1 MPGALRRSKSHLLV
15 AAGLSLCAAC
25 GHGSE
30 STRPLVTAIDLSDS
44 DGARVVDDSALLEGL
59 ATADEYD
66 PTLLSRD
73 LERVERYYRA
83 RGYYEAKVSAARVL
97 QLDGRHV
104 KIEIRVIPGVP
115 VTVRSV
121 EIPGVA
127 NLPAVVTK
135 DVLQARTLKFGDVFD
150 EARFE
155 EMKAAML
162 EAQQD
167 RGFPFAKVDAKAHI
181 DLVEHRAD
189 VTMTLQPGSQATYG
203 AVSIDGLKS
212 IPEDK
217 VRDTLNIREGAAYSR
232 RDLASAQRALLNL
245 GVFGTVELRE
255 DLTHPETQRV
265 PIAVIVRETELRTVR
280 LGGGADFNVLRLN
293 LHLGMGW
300 EHRNFLGGTR
310 HLSINAT
317 PGVDFYPT
325 RFDLDG
331 KTSLKPSRVLL
342 ENSLQIKFKQPSFIE
357 SRTAGT
363 IDASYNIM
371 PVLYPLPD
379 GADPSKERILGYQ
392 TISTALG
399 LERQFYLS
407 SSKSWPTALTLAT
420 SYNWQA
426 NFPFTYQSDV
436 PAGLTHVRV
445 AFPALVT
452 TLDVR
457 DDPVQPHRGLYLTN
471 TVQVAD
477 KVFGG
482 TISDV
487 KIQPELRTYFP
498 LTKNSVTL
506 GTRLTMGFLI
516 PRDYGNTLKTGTAE
530 RQESV
535 LNPEDP
541 AVISDQQKLLLR
553 AFYSG
558 GSNSNRGYPLRAVG
572 PHGPVGFLVPT
583 GVDCSI
589 TNADKGTLNPACIR
603 PLGGFT
609 LWEASLEVR
618 FPLSGALGAVVFADA
633 SDVSR
638 DVGHIRLNM
647 PHLSVGPGLRYLTPV
662 GPFRLDIGYRVPG
675 AQAIGQDQ
683 LSITDGGADV
693 SNLFGISWLPVAVNI
708 ALGEAF

>member
-25 GHGSE
+25 GRGSN
-30 STRPLVTAIDLSDS
+30 STRPIVSGIDLRDS
-44 DGARVVDDSALLEGL
+44 DGARVVDESAVLDGL

-66 PTLLSRD
+66 PTLLGRD

-104 KIEIRVIPGVP
+104 KIEIRVVPGVP
-115 VTVRSV
+115 VTVRRID
-121 EIPGVA
+121 IPGVA
-127 NLPAVVTK
+127 YLPAAVTK
-135 DVLQARTLKFGDVFD
+135 DVLQARTLKIGDVFD

-167 RGFPFAKVDAKAHI
+167 RGFPFAKVDAKAHV
-181 DLVEHRAD
+181 DLIEHRAD
-189 VTMTLQPGSQATYG
+189 LTMTLQPGSQATYG
-203 AVSIDGLKS
+203 KISIEGLKA

-217 VRDTLNIREGAAYSR
+217 VRDTLGLREGQAYSR
-232 RDLASAQRALLNL
+232 SDLASAQRALLNL
-245 GVFGTVELRE
+245 GVFGTVEIRE
-255 DLTHPETQRV
+255 DLEHPETRRV
-265 PIAVIVRETELRTVR
+265 PIAVVVRETELRTVR

-331 KTSLKPSRVLL
+331 KTSLKPTRVLL
-342 ENSLQIKFKQPSFIE
+342 ENSLQLKFKQPSFIE

-363 IDASYNIM
+363 LDASYNIM
-371 PVLYPLPD
+371 PVLYPLPE
-379 GADPSKERILGYQ
+379 GTDPNTERILGYQ
-392 TISTALG
+392 TISTAAG

-407 SSKSWPTALTLAT
+407 SPKTWPTSITLAT

-426 NFPFTYQSDV
+426 NFPFTYQSDL
-436 PAGLTHVRV
+436 PAGLTQVRV

-471 TVQVAD
+471 TLQVAD

-482 TISDV
+482 TVSDV

-498 LTKNSVTL
+498 ITKNSVTL

-516 PRDYGNTLKTGTAE
+516 PRDYGNTLKTGTTEGQA
-530 RQESV
+530 SAV
-535 LNPEDP
+535 NPEDP

-583 GVDCSI
+583 GVDCSQM
-589 TNADKGTLNPACIR
+589 GVPLEQLNPACVR

-609 LWEASLEVR
+609 LWEASVEVR

-638 DVGHIRLNM
+638 DVGHVRFDK

-662 GPFRLDIGYRVPG
+662 GPFRLDLGYRVPG
-675 AQAIGQDQ
+675 AQAIGESE
-683 LSITDGGADV
+683 LSIEDGGRDV

>member
-15 AAGLSLCAAC
+15 ATGLSLCAAC
-25 GHGSE
+25 GRGSE
-30 STRPLVTAIDLSDS
+30 FSRPIVSAVDLRDN
-44 DGARVVDDSALLEGL
+44 DGSRVVDDAAVVEGL

-97 QLDGRHV
+97 ELDGRHV
-104 KIEIRVIPGVP
+104 KIEIRVAPGVP

-127 NLPAVVTK
+127 YLPAAVTK
-135 DVLQARTLKFGDVFD
+135 DVLQARTLKVGDLFD

-155 EMKAAML
+155 EMKAAIL

-167 RGFPFAKVDAKAHI
+167 RGFPFAKVDAKARI

-189 VTMTLQPGSQATYG
+189 VTMTLQPGPQASYG
-203 AVSIDGLKS
+203 AVTIDGLKS

-217 VRDTLNIREGAAYSR
+217 VRDTLNLREGGAYSR
-232 RDLASAQRALLNL
+232 SDLASAQRALLNL
-245 GVFGTVELRE
+245 GVFGTVEIHE

-265 PIAVIVRETELRTVR
+265 PIAVVVRETELRTVR
-280 LGGGADFNVLRLN
+280 LGGGADLNVLRLN
-293 LHLGMGW
+293 FHLGMGW

-310 HLSINAT
+310 HLSVNVT
-317 PGVDFYPT
+317 PGIDLYPT
-325 RFDLDG
+325 RFPDG
-331 KTSLKPSRVLL
+331 STPLKPRRVLL
-342 ENSLQIKFKQPSFIE
+342 ENSLQLKFRQPSFIE

-363 IDASYNIM
+363 LDASYNIM
-371 PVLYPLPD
+371 PVLYPLPENT
-379 GADPSKERILGYQ
+379 DPNDERILGYH
-392 TISTALG
+392 TISTAAG
-399 LERQFYLS
+399 LERQFFLS
-407 SSKSWPTALTLAT
+407 TSKTWPAVLTVAT

-426 NFPFTYQSDV
+426 NFPFTYQLDV
-436 PAGLTHVRV
+436 PAGLNHVRV

-457 DDPVQPHRGLYLTN
+457 DDPVQPHRGVYLTN
-471 TVQVAD
+471 TLQVAD

-482 TISDV
+482 TVSDV
-487 KIQPELRTYFP
+487 KIQPELRSYFP
-498 LTKNSVTL
+498 LSKKSVTL
-506 GTRLTMGFLI
+506 GARLTMGFLI
-516 PRDYGNTLKTGTAE
+516 PRDYGNTLKSGTAE
-530 RQESV
+530 GEEAAA
-535 LNPEDP
+535 NPEDP

-558 GSNSNRGYPLRAVG
+558 GANSNRGYPLRGVG
-572 PHGPVGFLVPT
+572 PHGTVGFLVPT
-583 GVDCSI
+583 GANCS
-589 TNADKGTLNPACIR
+589 AGQSDLPPACIR

-609 LWEASLEVR
+609 LWEASLELR
-618 FPLSGALGAVVFADA
+618 FPLSGALGMVAFADA
-633 SDVSR
+633 SDVTR
-638 DVGHIRLNM
+638 EVGHIRVNV

-675 AQAIGQDQ
+675 AQWIGHDGLPPEEGGQDV
-683 LSITDGGADV
+683 D
-693 SNLFGISWLPVAVNI
+693 NLFGIPWLPAAVNI

>member
-1 MPGALRRSKSHLLV
+1 LPGALRRSKSHLLV

-25 GHGSE
+25 GRGAQSD
-30 STRPLVTAIDLSDS
+30 RPIVSAIDLRDA
-44 DGARVVDDSALLEGL
+44 DGEHVVDDAAVLEGL
-59 ATADEYD
+59 ATAEEYD

-83 RGYYEAKVSAARVL
+83 RGYYEAKVNAARVL
-97 QLDGRHV
+97 DLDGRHV
-104 KIEIRVIPGVP
+104 KIELRVAPGVP
-115 VTVRSV
+115 VTVRRV
-121 EIPGVA
+121 DIPGVA
-127 NLPAVVTK
+127 NLPSVVTK
-135 DVLQARTLKFGDVFD
+135 DVLQARTLKVGDVFD
-150 EARFE
+150 EARFD
-155 EMKAAML
+155 EMKAAIL

-167 RGFPFAKVDAKAHI
+167 RGFPFAKVEAKAHI

-189 VTMTLQPGSQATYG
+189 VTMTLQPGPQAKYG
-203 AVSIDGLKS
+203 AVTIDGLKS

-217 VRDTLNIREGAAYSR
+217 VRDTLKIREGAPYSR
-232 RDLASAQRALLNL
+232 SDLASAQRALLNL

-280 LGGGADFNVLRLN
+280 LGGGADLNVLRLN

-310 HLSINAT
+310 HLSVNVT

-325 RFDLDG
+325 RFPNG
-331 KTSLKPSRVLL
+331 TTPFMAPRRVLL
-342 ENSLQIKFKQPSFIE
+342 ENSLQLKFKQPSFIE

-371 PVLYPLPD
+371 PVLYPLPENT
-379 GADPSKERILGYQ
+379 DPSDERILGYH
-392 TISTALG
+392 TILTALG

-407 SSKSWPTALTLAT
+407 SSKTWPATLTVAT

-426 NFPFTYQSDV
+426 NFPFTYQLDV

-457 DDPVQPHRGLYLTN
+457 DDPVQPHRGVYLTN
-471 TVQVAD
+471 TLQVAD

-482 TISDV
+482 TVSDV
-487 KIQPELRTYFP
+487 KIQPELRSYFP
-498 LTKNSVTL
+498 LTKKSVTL

-516 PRDYGNTLKTGTAE
+516 PIDYGNTLKAGTP
-530 RQESV
+530 ESEEAKAH
-535 LNPEDP
+535 PEDP
-541 AVISDQQKLLLR
+541 QVISDQQKLLLR

-558 GSNSNRGYPLRAVG
+558 GANSNRGYPLRGVG
-572 PHGPVGFLVPT
+572 PHGAVGFLVPT
-583 GVDCSI
+583 GVNCSAI
-589 TNADKGTLNPACIR
+589 DVPLANLDPACVR

-618 FPLSGALGAVVFADA
+618 FPLSGALGMVAFADA

-638 DVGHIRLNM
+638 EVGHLRLNA

-675 AQAIGQDQ
+675 AQKVGYSQ
-683 LSITDGGADV
+683 LPLEDGGGDV
-693 SNLFGISWLPVAVNI
+693 SNLFGIPWLPVAVNI

>member
-1 MPGALRRSKSHLLV
+1 LPGALRRSKSHLFV
-15 AAGLSLCAAC
+15 ALGLSLCAC
-25 GHGSE
+25 GRGSQ
-30 STRPLVTAIDLSDS
+30 STRPLVSAIDLRDT
-44 DGARVVDDSALLEGL
+44 DGGNVVDDRPLLDGL

-66 PTLLSRD
+66 PSLLSRD

-83 RGYYEAKVSAARVL
+83 RGYYEAKVTAARVL
-97 QLDGRHV
+97 DLDGRRV
-104 KIEIRVIPGVP
+104 KIEIRVVPGVP
-115 VTVRSV
+115 VTVRRV
-121 EIPGVA
+121 DIPGVA
-127 NLPAVVTK
+127 SLPAVVTK
-135 DVLQARTLKFGDVFD
+135 DVLQARTLKVGDVFD
-150 EARFE
+150 EARFQ

-181 DLVEHRAD
+181 DLIEHRAD
-189 VTMTLQPGSQATYG
+189 VTITLQPGEQATYG
-203 AVSIDGLKS
+203 AVSIEGLKS

-217 VRDTLNIREGAAYSR
+217 VRDTLKLREGEPYSR
-232 RDLASAQRALLNL
+232 SDLASAQRALLNL

-255 DLTHPETQRV
+255 DLTHPETRRV
-265 PIAVIVRETELRTVR
+265 PIAVVVRETELRTVR
-280 LGGGADFNVLRLN
+280 LGGGADLNVLRLN
-293 LHLGMGW
+293 FHLGMGW

-310 HLSINAT
+310 HLSINET
-317 PGVDFYPT
+317 PGLDLYPT
-325 RFDLDG
+325 RFPDG
-331 KTSLKPSRVLL
+331 STPLKPRRVLL
-342 ENSLQIKFKQPSFIE
+342 ENSLQLKFRQPSFIE

-371 PVLYPLPD
+371 PVLYPLNED
-379 GADPSKERILGYQ
+379 SNPSTERILGYH
-392 TISTALG
+392 TISTAFG
-399 LERQFYLS
+399 LERQFFLS
-407 SSKSWPTALTLAT
+407 TSKTWPAALTVAT

-457 DDPVQPHRGLYLTN
+457 DDPIQPHRGLYLTN
-471 TVQVAD
+471 TLQVAD
-477 KVFGG
+477 KAFGG
-482 TISDV
+482 TVSDL
-487 KIQPELRTYFP
+487 KIQPELRSYFP
-498 LTKNSVTL
+498 ITKNSVTL

-516 PRDYGNTLKTGTAE
+516 PRDYGNTLDTGTSE
-530 RQESV
+530 GQEA
-535 LNPEDP
+535 LANPNDP
-541 AVISDQQKLLLR
+541 DVISDQQKLLLR

-558 GSNSNRGYPLRAVG
+558 GANSNRGYPLRAVG
-572 PHGPVGFLVPT
+572 PHGPVGFLIPT
-583 GVDCSI
+583 GVDCASESHK
-589 TNADKGTLNPACIR
+589 TDPVCIR

-618 FPLSGALGAVVFADA
+618 FPLSGAIGAVVFADA

-638 DVGHIRLNM
+638 DVGHIRPNF

-675 AQAIGQDQ
+675 AQALGQKE
-683 LSITDGGADV
+683 LSIYEGGGDV

>member
-1 MPGALRRSKSHLLV
+1 MAV
-15 AAGLSLCAAC
+15 GLSLCAAC
-25 GHGSE
+25 GRGTQ
-30 STRPLVTAIDLSDS
+30 STRPLVSGIDLRDT
-44 DGARVVDDSALLEGL
+44 DDAHVVDDSAILDGL
-59 ATADEYD
+59 ATSDEYD
-66 PTLLSRD
+66 PSLLSRD

-104 KIEIRVIPGVP
+104 KIEIRVVPGAP

-121 EIPGVA
+121 EIPGLA
-127 NLPAVVTK
+127 SLPTVVTK
-135 DVLQARTLKFGDVFD
+135 HVLQARTLKVDDVFD
-150 EARFE
+150 EARFD
-155 EMKAAML
+155 EMKAAMI

-189 VTMTLQPGSQATYG
+189 VTLRLQPGPRATYG

-217 VRDTLNIREGAAYSR
+217 VRDTLNIREGQSYSR
-232 RDLASAQRALLNL
+232 SDLASAQRALLNL

-265 PIAVIVRETELRTVR
+265 PIAVIVRESELRTVR

-310 HLSINAT
+310 YLSISET

-325 RFDLDG
+325 RFDFDG
-331 KTSLKPSRVLL
+331 KTSLKPTRLLL
-342 ENSLQIKFKQPSFIE
+342 ENSLRLKLRQPSFIE

-363 IDASYNIM
+363 IDASYTIM
-371 PVLYPLPD
+371 PVLYPLQ
-379 GADPSKERILGYQ
+379 GADATKERILGYH

-407 SSKSWPTALTLAT
+407 SSKSWPTVLTLAT

-426 NFPFTYQSDV
+426 NFPFTYQLDV
-436 PAGLTHVRV
+436 PEGLTQVRV

-457 DDPVQPHRGLYLTN
+457 DDPVQPHRGFYLSN
-471 TVQVAD
+471 TLQVAD

-482 TISDV
+482 TVSDV
-487 KIQPELRTYFP
+487 KIQPELRSYFP
-498 LTKNSVTL
+498 ITKNSVTL
-506 GTRLTMGFLI
+506 ASRLTMGFLI
-516 PRDYGNTLKTGTAE
+516 PRDYGDTLKSGTDE
-530 RQESV
+530 RNQSFT
-535 LNPEDP
+535 NPEDP
-541 AVISDQQKLLLR
+541 KVIADQQKLLLR

-558 GSNSNRGYPLRAVG
+558 GANSNRGYPLRAVG
-572 PHGPVGFLVPT
+572 PHGPVGFLIPT
-583 GVDCSI
+583 GVNC
-589 TNADKGTLNPACIR
+589 APGQLNPDGSKASLSPSCIR

-618 FPLSGALGAVVFADA
+618 FPLSGALGAVLFADA
-633 SDVSR
+633 SDVTR
-638 DVGHIRLNM
+638 EVGHIRLNV

-662 GPFRLDIGYRVPG
+662 GPFRLDVGYRVPG
-675 AQAIGQDQ
+675 AQAIG
-683 LSITDGGADV
+683 TDLTNEGGTDV
-693 SNLFGISWLPVAVNI
+693 SNLFGVSWLPVAVNI